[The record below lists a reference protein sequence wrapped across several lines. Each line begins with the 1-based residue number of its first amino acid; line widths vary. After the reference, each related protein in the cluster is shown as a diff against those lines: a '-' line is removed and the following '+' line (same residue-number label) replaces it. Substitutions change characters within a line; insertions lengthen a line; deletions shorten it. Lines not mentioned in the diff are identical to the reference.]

1 MAGGVAAIYWRL
13 RRLLVA
19 VNNLHLRAHHAA
31 PCRQHLHLFI
41 LLAFSRRLC
50 LAALSPVA
58 RYLCCECWGSEMVR
72 PTVLTKARN
81 QQKKVKTLP
90 ASSCA
95 SCLERAKRFKT
106 QQAKLVFQLRSKE
119 DETTRLLTTKKAH
132 SEFLESQARN
142 RKTSCRTRMRAHLDT
157 AERTGDHTQ
166 ICEAVHVVRMVRN
179 FVDKTELEAKEAA
192 EEYNKVVRDLSI
204 IRQRLKNAQKIIG
217 VLKKYI
223 AKREEV

>member
-72 PTVLTKARN
+72 P
-81 QQKKVKTLP
+81 
-90 ASSCA
+90 
-95 SCLERAKRFKT
+95 RAKRFKT